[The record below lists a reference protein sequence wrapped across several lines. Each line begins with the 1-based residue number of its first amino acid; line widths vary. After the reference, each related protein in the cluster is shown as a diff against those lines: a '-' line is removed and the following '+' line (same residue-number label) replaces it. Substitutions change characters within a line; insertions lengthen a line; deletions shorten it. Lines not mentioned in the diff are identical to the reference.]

1 MPAAAFTQFV
11 DPHPAAGNEFGATVV
26 PLDTGNV
33 VVTSQFDDAGGT
45 DAGAVYLFNGATG
58 ALISTITGSHAN
70 DQLGSGGITELTNGN
85 FVINSPLW
93 DDGISSNVGAAT
105 WASGTTGVNGVVST
119 ANSLV
124 GSQQDDRIGD
134 SGIIPLT
141 NGNYVVT
148 SWLWSNGDQIEAG
161 AVTWGDGT
169 QGISGVVSSANSLV
183 GKVANDE
190 VGGRIYSTDPVTLQ
204 QTRPSGVTAL
214 PNGNYVVDSPY
225 LDLGIPTTVGYRQ
238 DVGAVT
244 WGNGTTG
251 ITGSINATNS
261 LIGSQTDDWVG
272 ISGVVVLSNGNY
284 LVTSSNWANGTAQCA
299 GAVTWGDGTTGVSG
313 LITTA
318 NSLVGTAANDLV
330 GSDAAAAISSIGNA
344 VTPLQNGNYVIRSRY
359 WDNGATQDAG
369 AVTFA
374 NGLTGIHGTISGS
387 NSLIGTHTN
396 DQVGS
401 RPIILL
407 TNGNFVVSSPIWNSD
422 TNATVGAVTL
432 MNALNGVVGAV
443 SETNSLVGES
453 TNDRIGGDGITPL
466 VNGNYVVCSSNWSN
480 GTFQAAGAVTLANG
494 VTGTVGIVTATNSL
508 VGSHDNDQIGY
519 ENRITALQNGNYVVD
534 SFNWSNSAGA
544 VTWGDGMSGIVGVV
558 SDSNSLVGQ
567 ANDWVGYFGV
577 TQLANGN
584 YVVSSPNWTGGA
596 NPYRVGAVTWGSGT
610 SGVRGFV
617 SSTNSLIGSTQ
628 EDNLTAGI
636 QTGPNY
642 FPTGLYALANGN
654 YLIVSPKWDN
664 GLIVDAGA
672 VTWANGTTGITGV
685 ITAANSLV
693 GTSTDDQI
701 GSHGV
706 TLLDD
711 GNYVVDSPLWDNGNI
726 VDAGAVT
733 WGDAAT
739 GIFGPVSTTN
749 SLVGTTANDQV
760 GSNGIETLSNGNYSV
775 NSPQWDNPSGNG
787 PSVVTA
793 AAITFQ
799 QQTASTI
806 VDAGAVTFGVGTT
819 GVNGQITTTNSA
831 IGTGTASGPQ
841 SVILDNA
848 NHNFFAQ
855 FPSSNGTII
864 RVGSQVSGFAN
875 TAPTA
880 VTLTNKVTSLPD
892 DTSTA
897 THVKVAD
904 VGITD
909 DALGTNVL
917 SVSGADA
924 ASFEIVNGAL
934 YLKAGVVLNAL
945 NKSTHAVTVNVNDP
959 SLGTGPNASTQF
971 TLTITRVKRPPV
983 VANFAG
989 PVFFTENGQPLPLD
1003 SAVTIAD
1010 PDMSNFNG
1018 GALTVAITLNGEAS
1032 DRLQV
1037 RNQGA
1042 ASGQIG
1048 VTGST
1053 ITFSGTAIGMV
1064 TGGTG
1069 ATPLVVTLNGN
1080 ATPAATQ
1087 ALLRDVTYVNISDN
1101 SSGITRTVQ
1110 VSLTDGQGRTSN
1122 AVTKP
1127 IAVAVVNDP
1136 PLLSAIESSTLS
1148 FVKFAPAIPISASVL
1163 VADPDSD
1170 LLHGA
1175 TITITGNYQQNED
1188 VLGFVNTPKITAS
1201 WNGSLG
1207 VLTLTGTDSVSNYR
1221 TALRNVT
1228 YRNSS
1233 PSPNTALTRTVS
1245 FQVNDGSLAS
1255 NAVTRPITISTTA
1268 ASPTLSGLG
1277 GTVTFTTRAAAVAI
1291 APNLS
1296 ITQPNGLSIASTKIS
1311 FTNWQSG
1318 DRVAFTNTYALQHT
1332 FVEDLVQHT
1341 ATLTLSGIETM
1352 AHYQTELQSV
1362 VFSNVAGNPVATARV
1377 ATVTITDVLGDTAAG
1392 TQQIHINQAPLLSA
1406 IETTPLTYQVN
1417 QPQAATTTSTILVA
1431 DADSDNMTKATVQIT
1446 SGYQNNAGGH
1456 DQLSFV
1462 NQLGIT
1468 GSFDAATGTL
1478 TLTGTS
1484 YAGNYRTALRSVKF
1498 ITTGSA
1504 VSLTTR
1510 TLTITVTDDTSA
1522 ISNPVTRNIS
1532 VQPNAAPTISGLSS
1546 TISYTHGQAAL
1557 LIASSLILTDSDSTN
1572 LTLATI
1578 SFTNWQSG
1586 DRLDFSNQ
1594 FALNHTFVEDLT
1606 NHTATLTLTG
1616 SSSLANYQA
1625 TIRTIAFHIV
1635 AGNPLLQPRT
1645 ATIVVNDGY
1654 SNSNAAATTIK
1665 VL

>member
-1 MPAAAFTQFV
+1 M
-11 DPHPAAGNEFGATVV
+11 DGNEFGATVV
-26 PLDTGNV
+26 PLSTGNV
-33 VVTSQFDDAGGT
+33 VITSQFDDAGGT

-105 WASGTTGVNGVVST
+105 WASGTTGVSGVVSA

-124 GSQQDDRIGD
+124 GSQQEDRIGD
-134 SGIIPLT
+134 SGIVALT

-148 SWLWSNGDQIEAG
+148 SWLWSNGNQIEAG

-169 QGISGVVSSANSLV
+169 TGISGVVSSANSLV
-183 GKVANDE
+183 GQVANDE
-190 VGGRIYSTDPVTLQ
+190 VGGRLYSTDPVTQ
-204 QTRPSGVTAL
+204 QQIRPSGVIAL
-214 PNGNYVVDSPY
+214 LNGNYVVDSPY
-225 LDLGIPTTVGYRQ
+225 LDLGIPATAGYRQ

-244 WGNGTTG
+244 WGNGATG
-251 ITGSINATNS
+251 ITGTVNASNS
-261 LIGSQTDDWVG
+261 LIGSQTFDWVG
-272 ISGVVVLSNGNY
+272 VSGVVVLSNGNF
-284 LVTSSNWANGTAQCA
+284 VITSSNWANGTAQCA
-299 GAVTWGDGTTGVSG
+299 GAVTWADGTTGVSG
-313 LITTA
+313 QITSA
-318 NSLVGTAANDLV
+318 NSLVGTSANDLV

-344 VTPLQNGNYVIRSRY
+344 VTSLQNGNYVIRSRY
-359 WDNGATQDAG
+359 WDSGATQDTG
-369 AVTFA
+369 AVTLA
-374 NGLTGIHGTISGS
+374 NGLTGIHGMISAS

-396 DQVGS
+396 DQVGA
-401 RPIILL
+401 RPIIIL
-407 TNGNFVVSSPIWNSD
+407 TNGNFIVSSPIWNSD

-443 SETNSLVGES
+443 SATNSLVGES

-466 VNGNYVVCSSNWSN
+466 LNGNYVVCSSNWSN
-480 GTFQAAGAVTLANG
+480 GAFQLAGAVTLGDG
-494 VTGTVGIVTATNSL
+494 VAGTVGIVSATNSL
-508 VGSHDNDQIGY
+508 VGSHANDQIGY
-519 ENRITALQNGNYVVD
+519 ENLITALQNGNYVVD

-544 VTWGDGMSGIVGVV
+544 VTWGDGTTGVVGVV
-558 SDSNSLVGQ
+558 SDSNSLIGQ

-584 YVVSSPNWTGGA
+584 FVVSSPNWTGGT

-617 SSTNSLIGSTQ
+617 SSTNSLIGTTP

-636 QTGPNY
+636 QTAPNY

-664 GLIVDAGA
+664 GSIVDAGA
-672 VTWANGTTGITGV
+672 VTWADGTTGIAGV

-693 GTSTDDQI
+693 GTSTGDKI
-701 GSHGV
+701 GSRGV
-706 TLLDD
+706 TLLND

-733 WGDAAT
+733 WCDAAT
-739 GIFGPVSTTN
+739 GIFGPVSTSN

-760 GSNGIETLSNGNYSV
+760 GSNGIETLPNGNYSV
-775 NSPQWDNPSGNG
+775 NSPQWDNPAGN
-787 PSVVTA
+787 SAAVVRPA
-793 AAITFQ
+793 AMTFQ
-799 QQTASTI
+799 SLAASTI
-806 VDAGAVTFGVGTT
+806 VDAGAVTFGVGTS

-831 IGTGTASGPQ
+831 LGTGSVSGSQ
-841 SVILDNA
+841 SVVLDNV

-897 THVKVAD
+897 THVKVANL
-904 VGITD
+904 GITD

-924 ASFEIVNGAL
+924 AAFEIVNGAL

-945 NKSTHAVTVNVNDP
+945 NKTSYAVTVNVNDP
-959 SLGTGPNASTQF
+959 GLGTGPNASTPF

-983 VANFAG
+983 IANFAG

-1010 PDMSNFNG
+1010 PDMTNFNG
-1018 GALTVAITLNGEAS
+1018 GALTAATSLNGEAS
-1032 DRLQV
+1032 DRLQI

-1048 VTGST
+1048 LTGSAVT
-1053 ITFSGTAIGMV
+1053 YGGTAIGTV

-1080 ATPAATQ
+1080 ATLAATQ

-1110 VSLTDGQGRTSN
+1110 VTLTDGQGRTSN

-1136 PLLSAIESSTLS
+1136 PMLSAIESSTLTY
-1148 FVKFAPAIPISASVL
+1148 VKLAPAIPISAAVL

-1170 LLHGA
+1170 FLHGA
-1175 TITITGNYQQNED
+1175 TITITGNYQQNQD
-1188 VLGFVNTPKITAS
+1188 ILGFANTPKITAS
-1201 WNGSLG
+1201 WNGSVGTLM
-1207 VLTLTGTDSVSNYR
+1207 LTGTDSVSNYR

-1233 PSPNTALTRTVS
+1233 PSPNTVLARTVS
-1245 FQVNDGSLAS
+1245 FQVSDGLLSG
-1255 NAVTRPITISTTA
+1255 NAVTRSIAISTTA
-1268 ASPTLSGLG
+1268 ASPTLTGLG
-1277 GTVTFTTRAAAVAI
+1277 GTVTFTTRGAAIAI
-1291 APNLS
+1291 APGLA
-1296 ITQPNGLSIASTKIS
+1296 ITQPNGLSLTSATIS

-1318 DRVAFTNTYALQHT
+1318 DRVAFTNTYALQHS

-1341 ATLTLSGIETM
+1341 ATLTLTGTETM
-1352 AHYQTELQSV
+1352 AHYQSELQSV
-1362 VFSNVAGNPVATARV
+1362 VFSNVAGNPVATPRV
-1377 ATVTITDVLGDTAAG
+1377 ATMTITDILGDIASG
-1392 TQQIHINQAPLLSA
+1392 TQQVRINLAPLLSTV
-1406 IETTPLTYQVN
+1406 ESTPLTYRAN
-1417 QPQAATTTSTILVA
+1417 QPQAAAITGTILVA
-1431 DADSDNMTKATVQIT
+1431 DADSDNLTKATIQIT
-1446 SGYQNNAGGH
+1446 GGYQNNATGH

-1468 GSFDAATGTL
+1468 GSFNAATGTL
-1478 TLTGTS
+1478 TLIGTS

-1498 ITTGSA
+1498 NTTGSA
-1504 VSLTTR
+1504 VSLATR
-1510 TLTITVTDDTSA
+1510 TLTISVTDDTSA
-1522 ISNPVTRNIS
+1522 TSNAVTRNITVLS
-1532 VQPNAAPTISGLSS
+1532 NASPTVSGLSS
-1546 TISYTHGQAAL
+1546 TQSYTHGQPAI
-1557 LIASSLILTDSDSTN
+1557 LIANGIVLADSDSVN
-1572 LTLATI
+1572 LTLATV

-1586 DRLDFSNQ
+1586 DRLDFSNL
-1594 FALNHTFVEDLT
+1594 FALNHTFVEDLN
-1606 NHTATLTLTG
+1606 NHTATLTLSG
-1616 SSSLANYQA
+1616 YSSLSNYQA
-1625 TIRTIAFHIV
+1625 TIRTVAFHIV

-1645 ATIVVNDGY
+1645 AIITVNDGN
-1654 SNSNAAATTIK
+1654 SNSNAATTTIN